1 MSHDKSASPVADGD
15 IIAGKYRVER
25 TLGVGGMGVVVAAMH
40 VELHQRVA
48 LKFLLPHALGFPD
61 LVERFAREARAAARI
76 QSEHVARVIDVGS
89 LETGAPYMV
98 MEYLDGQDLQQVLTS
113 SGPVPVEAAVGYVL
127 HACEAIAEAHAEGIV
142 HRDLKPANL
151 FLAVR
156 PNGSAVVKV
165 LDFGIS
171 KSTMTTTES
180 GLTQTS
186 TMMGSPSY
194 MAPEQI
200 RAAKSVDVYADQWS
214 LGVIL
219 YELIT
224 AVKPFRAESM
234 AAMVWVILDQ
244 PHAKVS
250 TLVPEVPPPLEAAID
265 RCLAKDPAQRFA
277 HVAELAAAIAPYG
290 PAWSATSVNHT
301 AHALG
306 VGASVASADASSS
319 VATAPPA
326 LTATPATGPRPLTDE
341 EAAMTGAPWSSSSA
355 GTPRVTSPPVKS
367 RWPRVVPLAALG
379 LVAGALVA
387 GIAMTRGFMGT
398 RAAPGSPSAGLAP
411 PERAA
416 SAASESP
423 ASPPSPVPPS
433 TAESIP
439 DPSPVPTAA
448 TTAPKAASSA
458 DTPTPHPKT
467 TSVTASK
474 PGRAPPTGSASVAPA
489 PKCTTVSYFDADGMK
504 HFKQECR

>member
-1 MSHDKSASPVADGD
+1 
-15 IIAGKYRVER
+15 
-25 TLGVGGMGVVVAAMH
+25 MGVVVAAMH

-61 LVERFAREARAAARI
+61 LVERFAREARAAAKI

-98 MEYLDGQDLQQVLTS
+98 MEYLDGQDLQQVLAS
-113 SGPVPVEAAVGYVL
+113 SGRLPVEAAVGYVL
-127 HACEAIAEAHAEGIV
+127 HACEAIAEAHAAGIV

-151 FLAVR
+151 FLAAR
-156 PNGSAVVKV
+156 PNGSAIVKV

-171 KSTMTTTES
+171 KSTMATTES
-180 GLTQTS
+180 GLTETS

-200 RAAKSVDVYADQWS
+200 RAAKSVDARADQWS

-250 TLVPEVPPPLEAAID
+250 TLVPELPAPLEAAMD

-277 HVAELAAAIAPYG
+277 NVAELAAAIAPYG
-290 PAWSATSVNHT
+290 PAWSATSVKHT

-306 VGASVASADASSS
+306 VGASVGSAEASPS
-319 VATAPPA
+319 APPA
-326 LTATPATGPRPLTDE
+326 LAATPAAGPRPLTDE

-355 GTPRVTSPPVKS
+355 GTPRVTNPPVKS
-367 RWPRVVPLAALG
+367 RSPRVVPLAALG

-387 GIAMTRGFMGT
+387 GMAVTRGFMGT

-416 SAASESP
+416 SAASES
-423 ASPPSPVPPS
+423 AVSPPVPVPPS
-433 TAESIP
+433 TAEPIA
-439 DPSPVPTAA
+439 DPGPVPTSA
-448 TTAPKAASSA
+448 TTAPRAVSSA
-458 DTPTPHPKT
+458 DPVTPRPRS
-467 TSVTASK
+467 TSVTTSK
-474 PGRAPPTGSASVAPA
+474 PTKAQPAGSASVAPA